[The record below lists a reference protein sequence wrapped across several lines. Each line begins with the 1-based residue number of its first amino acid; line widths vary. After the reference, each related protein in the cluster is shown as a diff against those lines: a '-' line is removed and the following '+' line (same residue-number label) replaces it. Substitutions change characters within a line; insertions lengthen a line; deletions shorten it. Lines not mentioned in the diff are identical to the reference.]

1 MTYYLEWNMIKISS
15 SLVWTL
21 SRENIRFSLDLA
33 KSVKRNPEVLTWVR
47 SIWYCKLTVDRI
59 LQPGRILLFHTR
71 TGVAWQSSANF
82 PAHCPPWWS
91 LGLAGYHGLLSVLI
105 HGRVSWPIVRVDTR
119 TNSNEIRL
127 STLSSFYREKLN
139 IMWMD
144 GFKPFLL
151 MTGTLQ
157 LPLLVREAFIK
168 KKTTKHRENSIY

>member
-1 MTYYLEWNMIKISS
+1 MLRSSAPGHSLASS
-15 SLVWTL
+15 SQVQHKVQL
-21 SRENIRFSLDLA
+21 SGS
-33 KSVKRNPEVLTWVR
+33 
-47 SIWYCKLTVDRI
+47 
-59 LQPGRILLFHTR
+59 PGGILLFHTR

-139 IMWMD
+139 ILWMD

-151 MTGTLQ
+151 MTGTLE

-168 KKTTKHRENSIY
+168 KKTTKHMENSIY